1 VTPSVVLDSVLQQLM
16 ERVEA
21 EYAEMPGLT
30 LTLPQAQRFW
40 SIDRLTCATIFREL
54 ARRNVIRRTSG
65 GDYVR
70 TRAY

>member
-1 VTPSVVLDSVLQQLM
+1 VTPSVVPDSVLQQLM

-30 LTLPQAQRFW
+30 LTLSQAQRLW
-40 SIDRLTCATIFREL
+40 SIDRLTCDTIFREL
-54 ARRNVIRRTSG
+54 ARRNVIRQTSG